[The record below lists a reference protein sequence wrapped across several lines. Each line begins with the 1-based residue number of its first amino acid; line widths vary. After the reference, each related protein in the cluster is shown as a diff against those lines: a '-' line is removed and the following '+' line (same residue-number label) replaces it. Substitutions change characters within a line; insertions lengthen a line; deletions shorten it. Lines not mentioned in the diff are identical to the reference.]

1 MDAPVAAP
9 DPDIER
15 HRKRDAERKWSPL
28 LFAMDRLFPKRG
40 LAPYTTTERVVVL
53 VVIRAMSFDA
63 SIGAFN
69 CFLPYSTI
77 ARWSGVSVASIKR
90 ALQTH
95 GDGPAPLIARS
106 KPGQTRGR
114 HHACYRF
121 TLVTHPER
129 FAVGRDVARAAHR
142 HACAQALRDLH
153 PERIALQRQRE
164 DFGGTLSELEY
175 TTRLEALERAALGKV
190 PARAILKRKAPA
202 SS

>member
-9 DPDIER
+9 DPDVER
-15 HRKRDAERKWSPL
+15 HAKRAADRTWSPL
-28 LFAMDRLFPKRG
+28 LFALDRLFPKRG
-40 LAPYTTTERVVVL
+40 RAPYTTAERVVVL

-63 SIGAFN
+63 SVGAFN
-69 CFLPYSTI
+69 CFLTYSTI
-77 ARWSGVSVASIKR
+77 ARWSGVSVASVKR

-142 HACAQALRDLH
+142 HARDQALRDLH

-164 DFGGTLSELEY
+164 DFGGTLSEADY
-175 TTRLEALERAALGKV
+175 TSRLEALERAARRRV
-190 PARAILKRKAPA
+190 PARASLKGPQ
-202 SS
+202 S

>member
-15 HRKRDAERKWSPL
+15 HRKRDAERKSSPL

-69 CFLPYSTI
+69 CFLTYSTI

-142 HACAQALRDLH
+142 HACDQALRDLH

-164 DFGGTLSELEY
+164 DFGGTLSEADY
-175 TTRLEALERAALGKV
+175 TSRLEALERAARRRV
-190 PARAILKRKAPA
+190 PARASLKGPQ
-202 SS
+202 S

>member
-9 DPDIER
+9 DPDVER
-15 HRKRDAERKWSPL
+15 HAKRAADRTWSPL
-28 LFAMDRLFPKRG
+28 LFALDRLFPKRG
-40 LAPYTTTERVVVL
+40 RAPYATAERLVVL

-69 CFLPYSTI
+69 CFLTYSTI
-77 ARWSGVSVASIKR
+77 ARWSGVSVASVKR

-142 HACAQALRDLH
+142 HALAQALHDLQ

-164 DFGGTLSELEY
+164 DFGGTLSEAEY
-175 TTRLEALERAALGKV
+175 TRRLEALERAAQGRV
-190 PARAILKRKAPA
+190 PARASLNPPGR
-202 SS
+202 S